1 MKVHALVATA
11 LAMPQDTVTTE
22 KENFITSG
30 VKFYLE
36 MDSVMGGVSTA
47 KLEHDDEQ
55 LHFTGQLSLENNG
68 GFASFWGKIDNK
80 LSNFDGVHFSARIN
94 DPAREIR
101 ATVHRDGN
109 SALEWEHVIALEKE
123 FKSFEIPFDSF
134 TWRFMASTGT
144 NIPCP
149 PGSRLSKVGMLL
161 LDGNTDPFSVDIE
174 TIEGFNF

>member
-11 LAMPQDTVTTE
+11 LAMPQDTVVSTTE

-80 LSNFDGVHFSARIN
+80 LSNFDGKNAV
-94 DPAREIR
+94 
-101 ATVHRDGN
+101 T
-109 SALEWEHVIALEKE
+109 
-123 FKSFEIPFDSF
+123 FDQ
-134 TWRFMASTGT
+134 
-144 NIPCP
+144 
-149 PGSRLSKVGMLL
+149 
-161 LDGNTDPFSVDIE
+161 
-174 TIEGFNF
+174 

>member
-11 LAMPQDTVTTE
+11 LAMPQDMSVATTE

-30 VKFYLE
+30 GKFYLE

-80 LSNFDGVHFSARIN
+80 LSNFDGK
-94 DPAREIR
+94 
-101 ATVHRDGN
+101 HR
-109 SALEWEHVIALEKE
+109 
-123 FKSFEIPFDSF
+123 
-134 TWRFMASTGT
+134 
-144 NIPCP
+144 NIL
-149 PGSRLSKVGMLL
+149 R
-161 LDGNTDPFSVDIE
+161 
-174 TIEGFNF
+174 